1 MTSPQDPNPPSVPR
15 PASTPPGLETPV
27 PPESP
32 GWAAPQQGY
41 PQPGYPP
48 PGSAPQQGY
57 PPQQAYPP
65 QSGWGAPPGY
75 PPPGYPPPGYPGW
88 GPPPPQNRSFLRR
101 YGCLLS
107 VIVVLVV
114 LVLGVAGCVV
124 AFAPVISTNVKL
136 NNDLGPRASRVE
148 FQWSNGTVTWVIH
161 VAPGYEDQATD
172 IACHVVRPDLQG
184 TQYANSSF
192 ELVDQRGHL
201 LADETTPCT

>member
-1 MTSPQDPNPPSVPR
+1 MTSPQDPNPPSVPG
-15 PASTPPGLETPV
+15 PEATPPEGGTSV

-32 GWAAPQQGY
+32 GWAAPQPNYPPPGWG

-48 PGSAPQQGY
+48 QP
-57 PPQQAYPP
+57 
-65 QSGWGAPPGY
+65 GWGAPPGY
-75 PPPGYPPPGYPGW
+75 PPPGYPPPGYPPAGYPPAGYPGW

-101 YGCLLS
+101 HGCLLS

-114 LVLGVAGCVV
+114 ILLGVAGCVV
-124 AFAPVISTNVKL
+124 AFAPVVSTNLRL
-136 NNDLGPRASRVE
+136 NDDLGPRASQVE
-148 FQWSNGTVTWVIH
+148 FRWFNGTVTWVIH

-172 IACHVVRPDLQG
+172 MACHVVRPDLQG

-192 ELVDQRGHL
+192 ELVDQRGHV